1 MRKIKFSQIQMGA
14 MISYIA
20 LAVNMLTGL
29 IYTPWMVSK
38 IGQSNYGI
46 YALAISLIS
55 VFMLD
60 FGLGSAVSRFVAK
73 YRAEGNTDGV
83 NNIMG
88 IIYKLYMIIDLVI
101 IAVLTVFFFFLDQV
115 YVKLTPEE
123 LERFKVLYLMV
134 AGFNIISF
142 PCAPFTGILN
152 AYEKFVQ
159 LKLCELATKLCTVAS
174 VIAVL
179 SFRADVVSVVGA
191 NIVCELL
198 GFLLKY
204 LIIKKSVPVKAN
216 FKASGKELYKTLF
229 GFTAWTTVISIMQR
243 FTHSLA
249 PTVLGMTSGSLEIA
263 IHAPAVTLEQYFYT
277 ISNAVNGLFLPK
289 VSRIIADKKEDTELL
304 PLMVKVGRY
313 QTALLGL
320 IFIGFVSVG
329 KQFMVLWM
337 GEAYLKSYYCA
348 VILMFPTFLSASQ
361 QIGHTTVIAKNLIK
375 YKARCMIITGV
386 AGLVLS
392 YLLSFRLGAM
402 GVCIGTAVTALAN
415 IVYMN
420 IVFRKYA
427 GIPMKSFYKQCY
439 LKAIPCYG
447 LGLLFGLV
455 FSQVVPVA
463 GWRGLLIK
471 AFGVCVVYGALIW
484 SIYLSRNERARVL
497 SFIKRR

>member
-1 MRKIKFSQIQMGA
+1 MKKIKFSQIQMGA
-14 MISYIA
+14 MISYLA
-20 LAVNMLTGL
+20 LAVNMITGL

-38 IGQSNYGI
+38 IGQANYGI
-46 YALAISLIS
+46 YALAVSLIS
-55 VFMLD
+55 IFMLD

-73 YRAEGNTDGV
+73 YRAEGNVDGV

-88 IIYKLYMIIDLVI
+88 IIYKLYMIIDVI
-101 IAVLTVFFFFLDQV
+101 IIGILTVFFFFLDQV
-115 YVKLTPEE
+115 YVKLTPDE

-134 AGFNIISF
+134 AGFNIVSF

-159 LKLCELATKLCTVAS
+159 LKLCELATKICTVVS

-179 SFRADVVSVVGA
+179 NFHADVVVVVGA

-198 GFLLKY
+198 GFLLKFI
-204 LIIKKSVPVKAN
+204 IIKKCVPVKAN
-216 FKASGKELYKTLF
+216 FKAKGRDLYRTLF

-249 PTVLGMTSGSLEIA
+249 PTVLGMTAGSIEIA

-277 ISNAVNGLFLPK
+277 IASAVNGLFLPK
-289 VSRIIADKKEDTELL
+289 VSRIIADKKEDTDLL

-320 IFIGFVSVG
+320 VFIGFVCVG
-329 KQFMVLWM
+329 KDFMTLWM
-337 GEAYLKSYYCA
+337 GEEYIKAYYCA
-348 VILMFPTFLSASQ
+348 VILLFPTLLSSSQ

-386 AGLVLS
+386 LGLIISYVLA
-392 YLLSFRLGAM
+392 LLWGSI

-420 IVFRKYA
+420 VIFHKKA
-427 GIPMKSFYKQCY
+427 GINMPRFYKLCY
-439 LKAIPCYG
+439 LKAIPCYAVALLLGFVATWLIPIQGWIG
-447 LGLLFGLV
+447 LIV
-455 FSQVVPVA
+455 EVMVVTVIYGIMIVTVYVSHDERQRVLA
-463 GWRGLLIK
+463 LIK
-471 AFGVCVVYGALIW
+471 
-484 SIYLSRNERARVL
+484 
-497 SFIKRR
+497 KK